1 MDETIWYKSRGFW
14 IGVFTILAGIIE
26 AILAD
31 LNAGIQITLAG
42 VVMIILR
49 IITKTEILF
58 PQKVETVLTAA
69 RLK

>member
-69 RLK
+69 KLK

>member
-14 IGVFTILAGIIE
+14 VGVFTILAGIIE